1 MRVDVMLIVLSVLG
15 TALAC
20 SPTFC
25 ASTVSPTQQGN
36 AQCVLAC
43 MTSQCNWD
51 GGDCLSECKVASCLR
66 TTADNYCDPGTCLLR
81 MRQGSVWVGLG
92 RLRLLRK
99 RM

>member
-1 MRVDVMLIVLSVLG
+1 MLIVLSVLG

-20 SPTFC
+20 SPAFC
-25 ASTVSPTQQGN
+25 SSTVSVTQKGN

-43 MTSQCNWD
+43 MTGECDWD
-51 GGDCLSECKVASCLR
+51 GGDCLSECQAANCSR
-66 TTADNYCDPGTCLLR
+66 TTGDNHCDSGTCLLR

-92 RLRLLRK
+92 RLRLLCE